1 MNKVCSIGILCAG
14 LLGMAGC
21 VDKEA
26 QEAVK
31 TYIDTTSVPLMEQEQ
46 KMLESYTSVIGDN
59 YTDDAT
65 MCMEFVTNTIPL
77 ATNLQATAEGI
88 TETITN
94 EEVLEVHNIYLSYV
108 SEFVGALR
116 MLLTAVDEQDQA
128 IAAEANAMLNN
139 ANTYTVEFRT
149 ALQELKEKY
158 SLE

>member
-1 MNKVCSIGILCAG
+1 MKKFFSIITLCTM

-26 QEAVK
+26 QEAVMS
-31 TYIDTTSVPLMEQEQ
+31 YVDTASMTFGTMEKQ
-46 KMLESYTSVIGDN
+46 MLESYTSVIGDN

>member
-1 MNKVCSIGILCAG
+1 MKKLFSIVMLCTI

-26 QEAVK
+26 KEAVQS
-31 TYIDTTSVPLMEQEQ
+31 YIDTASATFATQEQ
-46 KMLESYTSVIGDN
+46 LMLESYTSVIGTN

-77 ATNLQATAEGI
+77 GTSLQTAAEGL
-88 TETITN
+88 TESITN
-94 EEVLEVHNIYLSYV
+94 EDVLKVHNLYLNYV

-116 MLLTAVDEQDQA
+116 MLLTAVDEQDQT

-139 ANTYTVEFRT
+139 SNTYAEEFRT
-149 ALQELKEKY
+149 ALKELKETY
-158 SLE
+158 NIE